1 MEHKYFDEL
10 SRHLVDNSDYAI
22 GNESKICHMNNYLT
36 EHHKLTPIDRA
47 NIIESY
53 YYNVIGIFNF
63 GIRDMINLLTGA
75 KYY

>member
-1 MEHKYFDEL
+1 MKYKYFEEL
-10 SRHLVDNSDYAI
+10 EKCLVDNSDYVI
-22 GNESKICHMNNYLT
+22 NNESKICLMNNYLT
-36 EHHKLTPIDRA
+36 ERHKLTPIDRA

-63 GIRDMINLLTGA
+63 ELGDMINLLTGA

>member
-1 MEHKYFDEL
+1 MEYKYFKEL
-10 SRHLVDNSDYAI
+10 SKCLNDNKNYIDD
-22 GNESKICHMNNYLT
+22 NESKICHINNYLT
-36 EHHKLTPIDRA
+36 EKYKLTPIERA

-63 GIRDMINLLTGA
+63 NIQTKINLLTGA